1 MHRREHHDTTIHSG
15 ATTTMI
21 HQRPFRLGFFAYLEG
36 EKPQA
41 EVYADTLRLFQA
53 ADELGFDSVW
63 VAQHHFGHHGG
74 LPSPFVFFAALAERT
89 RRIGFGTAVITLP
102 LEDPIRVAEDAAVLE
117 ALHPGRLQ
125 LGLGTGLASPEVFE
139 TFGKAGRHKRDLY
152 EEALPRLLA
161 ALDGQPLNEAGDIL
175 NPPGEA
181 LRARL
186 WESPAALDRVA
197 DTARRGNG
205 LLLSRIA
212 IGAGLTPT
220 HEVQLPMVETYT
232 AGLPAGV
239 APRVGLSRT
248 VYPSRTPDT
257 ALADITRGLEISVER
272 ARANGHGS
280 PMDGLTMPE
289 LFTLNNVHAG
299 TPDEVAASLAQE
311 PLLRRGAITDLI
323 CQVQPGFP
331 SLASTLD
338 ALELIA
344 TEVAPALGWRP
355 SETRVRAAIGR

>member
-1 MHRREHHDTTIHSG
+1 MTTD
-15 ATTTMI
+15 A
-21 HQRPFRLGFFAYLEG
+21 RPFHLGFFAYLEG

-41 EVYADTLRLFQA
+41 EVYADTLRLFQT
-53 ADELGFDSVW
+53 ADELGFDTVW

-89 RRIGFGTAVITLP
+89 RTIGFGTAVVTLP
-102 LEDPIRVAEDAAVLE
+102 LEDPIRVAEDAAVFE

-161 ALDGQPLNEAGDIL
+161 ALDGQPVNAAGDTL

-181 LRARL
+181 LARRV
-186 WESPAALDRVA
+186 WESPAAIERVA
-197 DTARRGNG
+197 EVGRRGNG

-220 HEVQLPMVETYT
+220 HEVQIPMVERYV
-232 AGLPAGV
+232 GELPAGV
-239 APRVGLSRT
+239 VPRVGLSRT
-248 VYPSRTPDT
+248 VYPSRSPDV

-280 PMDGLTMPE
+280 PMDGLTTPE
-289 LFTLNNVHAG
+289 LFALNNVHAG
-299 TPDEVAASLAQE
+299 APEDVITSLGRE
-311 PLLRRGAITDLI
+311 PLIQRGAVTDLI
-323 CQVQPGFP
+323 CQVQPGSP
-331 SLASTLD
+331 SLDSTLE
-338 ALELIA
+338 AIELIA
-344 TEVAPALGWRP
+344 TEVAPTLGWRP
-355 SETRVRAAIGR
+355 AREPAGALSR